1 MDQALSK
8 TSIAITSPFFSIQIF
23 VSYSYRLS
31 YDTVNKCPNTVD
43 NTMDFE
49 NKSLFG
55 PVKQGCVSSPKY
67 PAKSNGRR
75 I

>member
-1 MDQALSK
+1 MTQ
-8 TSIAITSPFFSIQIF
+8 SINVQTH
-23 VSYSYRLS
+23 
-31 YDTVNKCPNTVD
+31 VD

-55 PVKQGCVSSPKY
+55 PVKEGCVSSPKY